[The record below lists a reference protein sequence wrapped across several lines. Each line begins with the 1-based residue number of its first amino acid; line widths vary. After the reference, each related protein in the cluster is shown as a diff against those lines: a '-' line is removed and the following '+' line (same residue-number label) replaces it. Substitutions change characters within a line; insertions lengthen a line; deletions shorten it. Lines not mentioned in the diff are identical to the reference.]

1 MIKIS
6 AIICTL
12 NRAEYLRESIGS
24 LLNQTLPKTRY
35 EILIVDNGSTDNT
48 SEVVNRE
55 YDDVQNLRYVYEPI
69 LGLSQA
75 RNTGWRQAVGEY
87 VAYLDDD
94 AIAYPQWLE
103 KILHVF
109 ETIKPKPACVGGR
122 IEPLWE
128 TARPPWLSDRIA
140 RCLGVLDLSDSPM
153 TLDDSH
159 GLFGGNSAYPRHLL
173 ETVGGF
179 QTSLG
184 RKGNKLLSNEENL
197 LHQQLKQRGY
207 HYYYHPEVAIRHHVP
222 SFRLTKSWLI
232 RRWYWQGV
240 SDAVAA
246 IHLASPPTLKWLWMG
261 ISAVINLL
269 RSPQGLVC
277 LIVPTN
283 NPDRF
288 ALKCAI
294 SRKTGYIVGLSRTAK
309 WSSRS
314 NAVE

>member
-1 MIKIS
+1 MKKIIIS
-6 AIICTL
+6 AIICSH
-12 NRAEYLRESIGS
+12 NRAEYLQKAIRS
-24 LLNQTLPKTRY
+24 LVCQTLSSQEC
-35 EILIVDNGSTDNT
+35 EIIVVDNKSIDNT
-48 SEVVNRE
+48 KAVVLSDFCHVN
-55 YDDVQNLRYVYEPI
+55 NLRYVYEPI

-109 ETIKPKPACVGGR
+109 ETIKPKPACVGGK
-122 IEPLWE
+122 IEPVWE
-128 TARPPWLSDRIA
+128 TARPPWLSDKIA

-153 TLDDSH
+153 TLDDGH
-159 GLFGGNSAYPRHLL
+159 WLFGGNSAYPRHLL
-173 ETVGGF
+173 ESVGGF
-179 QTSLG
+179 QTNLG
-184 RKGNKLLSNEENL
+184 RKGNKLLSNEEIL

-207 HYYYHPEVAIRHHVP
+207 RYYYHPEVAIRHHVP
-222 SFRLTKSWLI
+222 SFRLTKSWVI

-240 SDAVAA
+240 SDAVTA
-246 IHLASPPTLKWLWMG
+246 IHLESPPTLKRLWMR
-261 ISAVINLL
+261 ISAVTNLL
-269 RSPQGLVC
+269 RSPQGLVY

-294 SRKTGYIVGLSRTAK
+294 SRKIGYIVGLSGMVK
-309 WSSRS
+309 
-314 NAVE
+314 

>member
-6 AIICTL
+6 AVICTVS
-12 NRAEYLRESIGS
+12 RANYLRKSINS
-24 LLNQTLPKTRY
+24 LIGQTLSAAHY
-35 EILIVDNGSTDNT
+35 EILIVDNGSTDST
-48 SEVVNRE
+48 SEVVIGE

-128 TARPPWLSDRIA
+128 TARPPWLSDKIA

-159 GLFGGNSAYPRHLL
+159 WLFGGNSAYPRQLL
-173 ETVGGF
+173 EGVGGF
-179 QTSLG
+179 QTNLG
-184 RKGNKLLSNEENL
+184 RKGNKLLSNEEIL
-197 LHQQLKQRGY
+197 LHQQLKQSGY
-207 HYYYHPEVAIRHHVP
+207 RYYYHPEVAIRHHVP
-222 SFRLTKSWLI
+222 SFRLTKSWVI

-240 SDAVAA
+240 SDAVTA
-246 IHLASPPTLKWLWMG
+246 IHLESPPTLKRSGMG
-261 ISAVINLL
+261 ISAVISLL
-269 RSPQGLVC
+269 RPPQGLVY

-294 SRKTGYIVGLSRTAK
+294 SRKIGYIVGLSGMVK
-309 WSSRS
+309 
-314 NAVE
+314 

>member
-24 LLNQTLPKTRY
+24 LLDQTLPKTCY
-35 EILIVDNGSTDNT
+35 EILIVDNGSTDET
-48 SEVVNRE
+48 KEMVLRE
-55 YDDVQNLRYVYEPI
+55 FNGVQNLRYFYEPI

-75 RNTGWRQAVGEY
+75 RNTGWIHAVGEY

-94 AIAYPQWLE
+94 ATASLQWLE

-109 ETIKPKPACVGGR
+109 KTVKPEPACVGGR
-122 IEPLWE
+122 IEPMWE
-128 TARPPWLSDRIA
+128 TPRPSWLSNRMLT
-140 RCLGVLDLSDSPM
+140 CLGVLDLSDSPM

-159 GLFGGNSAYPRHLL
+159 WLFGGNSAYPRHLL
-173 ETVGGF
+173 EGVGGF

-184 RKGNKLLSNEENL
+184 RKGNKLLSSEEIL

-207 HYYYHPEVAIRHHVP
+207 RYYYHPEVAIRHHVP
-222 SFRLTKSWLI
+222 SFRLTKSWFI

-240 SDAVAA
+240 SNAVTA
-246 IHLASPPTLKWLWMG
+246 IHLESPQTLKRLWMG
-261 ISAVINLL
+261 ISAGINLL
-269 RSPQGLVC
+269 RSPQGLVY

-288 ALKCAI
+288 ELKCEI
-294 SRKTGYIVGLSRTAK
+294 SRKIGYIVGLSGMVK
-309 WSSRS
+309 
-314 NAVE
+314 

>member
-1 MIKIS
+1 MNVRIS

-12 NRAEYLRESIGS
+12 NRANYLRRSINS
-24 LLNQTLPKTRY
+24 LIDQTLAAAHY

-48 SEVVNRE
+48 SEVVKNE
-55 YDDVQNLRYVYEPI
+55 YDKVQNLRYVYEPI

-75 RNTGWRQAVGEY
+75 RNTGWRQAVGKY

-109 ETIKPKPACVGGR
+109 ETVKPKPACVGGR

-128 TARPPWLSDRIA
+128 AARPPWLSDEIA
-140 RCLGVLDLSDSPM
+140 HCLGVLDLADSPM
-153 TLDDSH
+153 TLDTLADSH
-159 GLFGGNSAYPRHLL
+159 WLFGGNSAYPRHLL
-173 ETVGGF
+173 EVVGGF

-184 RKGNKLLSNEENL
+184 RKGNKLLSNEEIL

-207 HYYYHPEVAIRHHVP
+207 HYYYHPEIAIRHHVP
-222 SFRLTKSWLI
+222 SFRLTKSWFI

-240 SDAVAA
+240 SNAVTE
-246 IHLASPPTLKWLWMG
+246 IHLASPPALKRLGMG
-261 ISAVINLL
+261 ISAVMNLL
-269 RSPQGLVC
+269 KSPQDLVC

-283 NPDRF
+283 NSNRF

-294 SRKTGYIVGLSRTAK
+294 SRKIGYIVGLWRIVK
-309 WSSRS
+309 
-314 NAVE
+314 

>member
-1 MIKIS
+1 MIEIS

-24 LLNQTLPKTRY
+24 LLDQTLPKRRY
-35 EILIVDNGSTDNT
+35 EILIVDNGSTDET
-48 SEVVNRE
+48 KEMVLRE
-55 YDDVQNLRYVYEPI
+55 FNGVQNLRYFYEPI

-109 ETIKPKPACVGGR
+109 ETVKPKPACVGGR

-128 TARPPWLSDRIA
+128 TARPPWLSDKIA

-159 GLFGGNSAYPRHLL
+159 CLFGGNSAYPRHLL
-173 ETVGGF
+173 EGVGGF
-179 QTSLG
+179 QTNLG
-184 RKGNKLLSNEENL
+184 RKGNKLLSNEEIL
-197 LHQQLKQRGY
+197 LHQQFKQRGY
-207 HYYYHPEVAIRHHVP
+207 RYYYHPEVAIGHHVP
-222 SFRLTKSWLI
+222 NFRLTKSWVI

-240 SDAVAA
+240 SEAVTA
-246 IHLASPPTLKWLWMG
+246 IDLESPPTLKRLWMG

-269 RSPQGLVC
+269 RPPQGLVY

-294 SRKTGYIVGLSRTAK
+294 SCKIGYIVGLSGMVK
-309 WSSRS
+309 
-314 NAVE
+314 

>member
-1 MIKIS
+1 MIEIS

-24 LLNQTLPKTRY
+24 LLDQTLPKRRY
-35 EILIVDNGSTDNT
+35 EILIVDNGSTDET
-48 SEVVNRE
+48 KEMVLRE
-55 YDDVQNLRYVYEPI
+55 FNGVQNLRYFYEPI

-109 ETIKPKPACVGGR
+109 ETVKPKPACVGGR

-128 TARPPWLSDRIA
+128 TARPPWLSDKIA

-159 GLFGGNSAYPRHLL
+159 CLFGGNSAYPRHLL
-173 ETVGGF
+173 EGVGGF
-179 QTSLG
+179 QTNLG
-184 RKGNKLLSNEENL
+184 RKGNKLLSNEEIL
-197 LHQQLKQRGY
+197 LHQQFKQRGY
-207 HYYYHPEVAIRHHVP
+207 RYYYHPEVAIGHHVP
-222 SFRLTKSWLI
+222 SFRLTKSWVI

-240 SDAVAA
+240 SEAVTA
-246 IHLASPPTLKWLWMG
+246 IDLESPPTLKRLWMG

-269 RSPQGLVC
+269 RPPQGLVY

-283 NPDRF
+283 NPEV
-288 ALKCAI
+288 I
-294 SRKTGYIVGLSRTAK
+294 LSACRG
-309 WSSRS
+309 W
-314 NAVE
+314 

>member
-1 MIKIS
+1 MRKIIIS
-6 AIICTL
+6 AIICSH
-12 NRAEYLRESIGS
+12 NRAEYLQEAIRS
-24 LLNQTLPKTRY
+24 LVCQTLSSQEY
-35 EILIVDNGSTDNT
+35 EIIVVDNKSIDNT
-48 SEVVNRE
+48 KAVVLN
-55 YDDVQNLRYVYEPI
+55 DFCHVNNLRYVYEPI

-128 TARPPWLSDRIA
+128 TARPPWLSDKIA
-140 RCLGVLDLSDSPM
+140 CCLGVLDLSDSPM

-159 GLFGGNSAYPRHLL
+159 WLFGGNSAYPRHLL
-173 ETVGGF
+173 EDVGGF
-179 QTSLG
+179 QTTLG
-184 RKGNKLLSNEENL
+184 RKGNKLLSNEEIL

-207 HYYYHPEVAIRHHVP
+207 RYYYHPEVAIRHHVP
-222 SFRLTKSWLI
+222 SFRLTKSWVV

-240 SDAVAA
+240 SDAITA
-246 IHLASPPTLKWLWMG
+246 IHLESPPALKRLWMG
-261 ISAVINLL
+261 MSAVINLL
-269 RSPQGLVC
+269 RPPQGLVY

-288 ALKCAI
+288 ALKCSI
-294 SRKTGYIVGLSRTAK
+294 SRKIGYIVGLWGMVK
-309 WSSRS
+309 
-314 NAVE
+314 